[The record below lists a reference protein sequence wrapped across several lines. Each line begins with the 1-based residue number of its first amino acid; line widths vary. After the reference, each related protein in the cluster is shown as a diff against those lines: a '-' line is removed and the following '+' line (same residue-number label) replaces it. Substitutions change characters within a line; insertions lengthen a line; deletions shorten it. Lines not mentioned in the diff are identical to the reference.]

1 MSLVKISG
9 NASGTGTLTI
19 AAPNTNTNYTLT
31 LPTQTGTL
39 ITTAGGQAVAGTTG
53 AFTTTVGVGAATPAA
68 SGAGITF
75 PATASASSDANTL
88 DDYEEG
94 SWTPSIAFGGGS
106 TGITY
111 DAGNR
116 SGSYTKIGRLVFITC
131 VVGLTNKGSSTGAAW
146 LDNLPFIVASAN
158 ENYSALSFSY
168 FDTMTFADFVMM
180 RVVASSNY
188 AILTQTTNAGVNS
201 GITSSNFSN
210 STFLRISGCY
220 QATS

>member
-1 MSLVKISG
+1 MAVTINGTTGITG
-9 NASGTGTLTI
+9 NS
-19 AAPNTNTNYTLT
+19 
-31 LPTQTGTL
+31 GTL
-39 ITTAGGQAVAGTTG
+39 ISASTI
-53 AFTTTVGVGAATPAA
+53 GVGGATPAA

-111 DAGNR
+111 DAGQR

-131 VVGLTNKGSSTGAAW
+131 VVGLTSKGSSTGAAW
-146 LDNLPFIVASAN
+146 LDNLPFVVASAN